1 MSQTAMVTINKGTFK
16 LTIPRNELIEVS
28 ETHDGISFNFKGGL
42 QLYFVA
48 PYMPNEVKQLMSGAS
63 NKFND
68 KNLIFDLENRKHPV
82 KVDMI

>member
-1 MSQTAMVTINKGTFK
+1 MSQTAMVTINRGTFK
-16 LTIPRNELIEVS
+16 LTTPRSELIEVS
-28 ETHDGISFNFKGGL
+28 ETHDGIAFTFKAGL
-42 QLYFVA
+42 QLYFIA
-48 PYMPNEVKQLMSGAS
+48 PYMPNDVKQLMSGAS